1 MLKPARKKEK
11 DPEGRM
17 PLAEHLRE
25 LRNRLAKSVIAIVI
39 VSIVSFI
46 YYREIIEV
54 FQHPIQQSIGCDLTI
69 KELLDTK
76 SGTKTKCGTLT
87 MSGLTGPF
95 ALSMKVAMVSG
106 LVLSSPVWL
115 YQLWAFLAPG
125 LHRHE
130 KKYALSFVSAGVPL
144 FAAGAWFA
152 YTIMP
157 TAAKVLIEFTPDGV
171 TNLVPLDDLL
181 DLIMRLII
189 VFGLSFELPLLLMLL
204 NFGGILTGRRML
216 GWWRGMIMGVT
227 IFAAVATPTV
237 DPYSMFMLA
246 GPIVALYFIAVG
258 IALLNDKRRGRAN
271 PDRLLDDDEAAP
283 LDLTP
288 EPVGDVEPL
297 PALDRSG
304 RESGREGHN
313 GQPVRRNGYDD
324 FT

>member
-54 FQHPIQQSIGCDLTI
+54 FQHPIQQSIGC
-69 KELLDTK
+69 KVPVRELLEAK

-157 TAAKVLIEFTPDGV
+157 TAAEVLIEFTPDGV

-204 NFGGILTGRRML
+204 NFGGVLTGRRML

-227 IFAAVATPTV
+227 VFAAVATPTV

-288 EPVGDVEPL
+288 QSVGDVEPL
-297 PALDRSG
+297 AAADRSG
-304 RESGREGHN
+304 RDGHN
-313 GQPVRRNGYDD
+313 GQPVRRNGFDD

>member
-39 VSIVSFI
+39 VSIVSAI

-54 FQHPIQQSIGCDLTI
+54 FQHPIQDAIGCKVSLQ
-69 KELLDTK
+69 ELLDKKPGDT
-76 SGTKTKCGTLT
+76 TRCANLT

-95 ALSMKVAMVSG
+95 ALMMKVSLVSG

-130 KKYALSFVSAGVPL
+130 KKYALSFVAAGVPL

-152 YTIMP
+152 YTILP
-157 TAAKVLIEFTPDGV
+157 TAAEVLIDFTPQGV
-171 TNLVPLDDLL
+171 QNLLPLDELL
-181 DLIMRLII
+181 DLIMRLVV

-227 IFAAVATPTV
+227 IFSAVATPTV